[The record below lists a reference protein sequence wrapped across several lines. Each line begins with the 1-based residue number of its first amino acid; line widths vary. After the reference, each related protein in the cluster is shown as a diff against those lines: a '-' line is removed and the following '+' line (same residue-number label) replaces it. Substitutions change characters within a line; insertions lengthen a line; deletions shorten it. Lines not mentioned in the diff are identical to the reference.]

1 MSRTFWKV
9 LGVLSL
15 LAGISLLM
23 QSPGVFATR
32 PPDKQLEFIIGT
44 AALVGLCGLFA
55 IACWFPQSHQITLR
69 VIGLFGMASCLFS
82 IYDIFRVLPPNWLAI
97 SPRLVL
103 IIGFWLPVSF
113 FLIKKGSMKDY

>member
-32 PPDKQLEFIIGT
+32 SPDKQLEFIIGT

-55 IACWFPQSHQITLR
+55 IACWFPQSHKFTLR
-69 VIGLFGMASCLFS
+69 VIGLFGVVACLFS
-82 IYDIFRVLPPNWLAI
+82 IYDIFRDRHLNWVAMFSRLA
-97 SPRLVL
+97 L
-103 IIGFWLPVSF
+103 IVGLWLPGSLYLV
-113 FLIKKGSMKDY
+113 KKGNMTDL